1 MRKRVLAIL
10 MALVALCAF
19 TVAEETAED
28 WVKTGDEPL
37 VGDPPEEMWNRT
49 YGGPSNELA
58 SEVHVTKDGGYIIIG
73 VTESYGVGDGD
84 AWLIKTDSEGSEE
97 WNKTFGGPGD
107 DQGFSVQQTRD
118 NGYIITGFTKSYS
131 AGNSDIWL
139 IKTDRYGM
147 KQWDKTF
154 GGPGLEE
161 GRSVMETRD
170 GGYIIAGG
178 TESYGAGSFDIW
190 LIKTDSEGN
199 KEWER
204 TFGGPNYDWAFS
216 VQQTED
222 DGYVITGTSCSYDDT
237 GKGDLWLIKTDPE
250 GNKEW
255 ERTFGGP
262 GHDAGRFVREI
273 SDGGY
278 VIVGDTQSYGAGIQ
292 DIWVIKTDAH
302 GTEKWNRTFGGSGF
316 DSGYSILE
324 IGNGNGDYLIVGHTE
339 SHEYLS
345 GSGTAWLIKVDS
357 GGNKKWNKTFGN
369 GGTQAFKSVQ
379 ETGDGTYI
387 IAGDSTIP
395 SSLIDVWLV
404 KVKVE

>member
-204 TFGGPNYDWAFS
+204 TFGGP
-216 VQQTED
+216 
-222 DGYVITGTSCSYDDT
+222 
-237 GKGDLWLIKTDPE
+237 
-250 GNKEW
+250 
-255 ERTFGGP
+255 